1 MKRFFALFLLISFLS
16 IKGFASPFISINSVD
31 ATKDFPKVKVF
42 VTVSER
48 DGKGISSV
56 DERNFQ
62 IYEDGYMV
70 NYVRLKDISPESDPL
85 YLVIAIDSSKSISPQ
100 FFEKIKLE
108 AKNMLS
114 LLSKSDRVCLLKFND
129 EVELKAGFG
138 STSTELLSAIKN
150 LQRHGSQTKLYD
162 AIYDA
167 VELAGNSKSQRRAV
181 LVWTDGKDEGSSIR
195 ADDSI
200 KFSKDLSVPV
210 YFITSQGKNSREIAR
225 IARLTGGLTKS
236 VEKNN
241 LTEIYSSLIS
251 RMKSIYEIT
260 YISMADRSKS
270 DHKLE
275 VRFRSGEIRDRDEVS
290 FKIKSGLPALEF
302 PDGTYI
308 IISGLVASLLIVSF
322 LLLFVLLKKKKEKYM
337 PGDKNQKEKSESYF
351 TNIYSNIPV
360 ESLLKEEKFDEN
372 AALEVPDS
380 MYSNAWLQKKDD
392 GRVGEK
398 FSLLKGEAT
407 IGTGSENTIQIDDD
421 FASNVH
427 ARIRR
432 IEGGYYLYDLIS
444 DRGTFLNGKK
454 ILRPKLLRNWDE
466 IRVGNTTFI
475 FRGTK

>member
-31 ATKDFPKVKVF
+31 ATKDFPKIKVF

-150 LQRHGSQTKLYD
+150 LQRHGSNTKLYD

-167 VELAGNSKSQRRAV
+167 VELVSASKSQRKAV
-181 LVWTDGKDEGSSIR
+181 LVWTDGKDEGSSLS
-195 ADDSI
+195 ADDVINFARELSI
-200 KFSKDLSVPV
+200 PV
-210 YFITSQGKNSREIAR
+210 YFITSASKSTKEIAR
-225 IARLTGGLTKS
+225 IAKRTGGLCK
-236 VEKNN
+236 VADKKNF
-241 LTEIYSSLIS
+241 TDIYSAIIS
-251 RMKSIYEIT
+251 RMKSVYEIT
-260 YISMADRSKS
+260 YISMADKSKLE
-270 DHKLE
+270 HNLE
-275 VRFRSGEIRDRDEVS
+275 VRFKSGDIRDRDEAT
-290 FKIKSGLPALEF
+290 FRIKQGFPALEF
-302 PDGTYI
+302 PDGTYLV
-308 IISGLVASLLIVSF
+308 ISALVVALLFMLF
-322 LLLFVLLKKKKEKYM
+322 LLLFLLLKKKKENLTK
-337 PGDKNQKEKSESYF
+337 DKNKDKSFDDSPY
-351 TNIYSNIPV
+351 YSHIPP
-360 ESLLKEEKFDEN
+360 ESLIREETFDEN
-372 AALEVPDS
+372 AALEVPDT
-380 MYSNAWLQKKDD
+380 MYANAWLQKKDD